1 MPVLRLCVWLA
12 ILAVLFVPL
21 ERLFALREERVFR
34 KGIAADLAFYFVSSL
49 VPSVLLSAPL
59 AILAWVA
66 HRLVPAEVTG
76 TIAMWPLWLRIAASF
91 VVGEVGFYWGH
102 RWSHEIPLLWRFHA
116 VHHSAEHMDWLVNT
130 RAHPVDMVFTRLCG
144 LIPLYVLGL
153 GAPIPGSATLVPLLI
168 VFIGTLWGFFVHANV
183 RWRFG
188 PLEWL
193 IATPAFHHWHH
204 TNDGPAVINK
214 NYASTL
220 PWMDWLF
227 GTMHLPRRDRPVA
240 YGIDERLPP
249 SFVGQMLH
257 PFAWRGSRGRRFQPA
272 AAGLSAL
279 NGPPDPLPSD
289 PLAHRHPGLRE
300 MLSQTGRRFRP

>member
-12 ILAVLFVPL
+12 LLAVLFVPL

-34 KGIAADLAFYFVSSL
+34 KGIAADLTFYFVSSL
-49 VPSVLLSAPL
+49 VPSVLLSVPL

-66 HRLVPAEVTG
+66 HLLVPAEVTG

-257 PFAWRGSRGRRFQPA
+257 PFAWRRSRAPTPRG
-272 AAGLSAL
+272 
-279 NGPPDPLPSD
+279 
-289 PLAHRHPGLRE
+289 E
-300 MLSQTGRRFRP
+300 